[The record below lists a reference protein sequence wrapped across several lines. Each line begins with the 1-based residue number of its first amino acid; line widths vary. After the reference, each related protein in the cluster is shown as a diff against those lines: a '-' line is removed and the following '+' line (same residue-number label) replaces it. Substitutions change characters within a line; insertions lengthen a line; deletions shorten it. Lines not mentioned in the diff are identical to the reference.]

1 MMNPTPRVRTR
12 PSRPI
17 LNIMRRNILTKV
29 LPLWF
34 AFSIGATIGAIITGH
49 LLGKCQV
56 HIVDLDTDKLENAV
70 QAALPAAMTGSG
82 AVSLSVGVTGVKVHA
97 DSIFENQSYDADIPA
112 IVRGSPVTV
121 EISTQLLRR
130 MLSR

>member
-1 MMNPTPRVRTR
+1 MTT
-12 PSRPI
+12 
-17 LNIMRRNILTKV
+17 V

-34 AFSIGATIGAIITGH
+34 AFSIGATIGAIITSH

-56 HIVDLDTDKLENAV
+56 RIVDLDTDKFENAV

-82 AVSLSVGVTGVKVHA
+82 AVSLSVGVTGVTVHA
-97 DSIFENQSYDADIPA
+97 DSIFQDQSYNAEIPA
-112 IVRGSPVTV
+112 IVRGSPVTI

-130 MLSR
+130 ILSR